1 MTKVSALYVE
11 TDGCYFGLPN
21 VDPWDKARDARRFGG
36 PGPVVAHPP
45 CERWGRYSEG
55 GPSHHGR
62 FRTGD
67 DGGCFHAALAAVLE
81 HGGVL
86 EHPEASKAWD
96 AYGIVK
102 PPRSGG
108 WVPQGDNVWTC
119 CVYQAQ
125 YGHVAPKATWLLYSS
140 PTGIA
145 PFELRWGFEGSSLP
159 AQSADRSAARSRGVR
174 SANDAIE
181 RMGKRQRQATP
192 EPFRDVLLKL
202 ARHAVSGSRVARQP
216 RSNGSDPDAVEA
228 LVVVHPSSIEAYI
241 DTLRGDGCDVA
252 LGEELLFNIA
262 LTVKGHNGPVIWIDQ
277 GWDGRYIRML
287 RREVAGVSMQ
297 EIRFDEDQASWSTL
311 WPKLRR
317 ALRAAGA
324 SRALVAGLWWGENSG
339 CAKHVFDWLV
349 AQGIPAV
356 PVEDAIGYE
365 GDCEP
370 MDSVGDD
377 ERDNGRTRWGTRGAG
392 AVFYCPSTGRILL
405 GLRSEHV
412 MEPGTWGGFGGKIDD
427 EDVDPLDAMLREVS
441 EETEY
446 DADDMLAAE
455 LIWVYEAPDFRYYNY
470 LVVVRHEF
478 DPVLNWE
485 NEEARWVDP
494 RRLPKPLHYGMKAL
508 IPHLRAHLGL

>member
-1 MTKVSALYVE
+1 MVSALYVE
-11 TDGCYFGLPN
+11 TNGCYFGLPD
-21 VDPWDKARDARRFGG
+21 VDPWDVQRDARRFRG

-102 PPRSGG
+102 PPRTGG
-108 WVPQGDNVWTC
+108 WVRQGDQVWTC

-125 YGHVAPKATWLLYSS
+125 YGHLAPKATWLLYSS
-140 PTGIA
+140 PSGIE
-145 PFELRWGFEGSSLP
+145 PPELRWGFKESALPLSGSEKL
-159 AQSADRSAARSRGVR
+159 RTRGART
-174 SANDAIE
+174 ANDAIE

-192 EPFRDVLLKL
+192 PPFRDLLLGL
-202 ARHAVSGSRVARQP
+202 ARHAVGEPPSAGREP
-216 RSNGSDPDAVEA
+216 RSNSAPMTDVEA

-241 DTLRGDGCDVA
+241 DTLRSDGCDVA
-252 LGEELLFNIA
+252 QGEELLFNIA
-262 LTVKGHNGPVIWIDQ
+262 LTVQGHKGPVIWIDQ
-277 GWDGRYIRML
+277 GWDGRHIGLL
-287 RREVAGVSMQ
+287 RREVAGVAKH
-297 EIRFDEDQASWSTL
+297 EIHFDEAEEPWARL

-317 ALRAAGA
+317 ALRSVGA
-324 SRALVAGLWWGENSG
+324 TRALVAGLWWGENSG
-339 CAKHVFDWLV
+339 CAKNVFDWLQR
-349 AQGIPAV
+349 QGMAV
-356 PVEDAIGYE
+356 EPVEDALGYE

-370 MDSVGDD
+370 MEDDTD
-377 ERDNGRTRWGTRGAG
+377 ERPNGRARWGSRGAG
-392 AVFYCPSTGRILL
+392 ALFYSLETKRILL
-405 GLRSEHV
+405 GLRSKHV

-427 EDVDPLDAMLREVS
+427 DDVDPLDAMLREVS

-446 DADDMLAAE
+446 NAEDMLAAE
-455 LIWVYEAPDFRYYNY
+455 LLWVYEKPDFRYYNY
-470 LVVVRHEF
+470 LVVVREEF

-485 NEEARWVDP
+485 NETAEWFDP
-494 RRLPKPLHYGMKAL
+494 RHLPKPLHYGLKAL
-508 IPHLRAHLGL
+508 LPHLRAHLGL